1 MKQLTAAG
9 ETRRLSSQFV
19 TARERMRLMSK
30 YRSRDTFP
38 GFALALGRAGTRRR
52 LLDSLRPEGGW
63 IPLELELI
71 EIVAELDPGM
81 IDWAEG
87 KSTYVR
93 LP

>member
-1 MKQLTAAG
+1 
-9 ETRRLSSQFV
+9 
-19 TARERMRLMSK
+19 MRLMSK
-30 YRSRDTFP
+30 YRSRDTSP

-52 LLDSLRPEGGW
+52 LLDSLRPEGGL
-63 IPLELELI
+63 IPLDLELI

-87 KSTYVR
+87 KSTYGR